1 MPKCISLLLSGG
13 TGSRLGADIPKQYI
27 RTSGRM
33 MITRSICALFKCVQ
47 IKSVRIVADT
57 AWHDQIRKDWQEF
70 CREYTVCE
78 GADTP
83 APEHECEQIN
93 CALKAKRPGNAKEF
107 ITGFSVPGSTRQL
120 SILNGLEDIAKEYD
134 KDTVVLI
141 HDAARP
147 FVSASMLENCIKA
160 CDTHDGAMPVLPMK
174 DTVYY
179 SEDGASVTKLLERE
193 KIFAGQA
200 PEAFIL
206 GKYLDANRALLPD
219 RILTI
224 KGSTEPA
231 VMAGMDI
238 AMIPGEESNFKV
250 TTPADLKRY
259 EEIVNA
265 GIAE

>member
-1 MPKCISLLLSGG
+1 MPKCISLLLSDG
-13 TGSRLGADIPKQYI
+13 TGTRLGADIPKQYI

-33 MITRSICALFKCVQ
+33 MITRSLSALFKCDL
-47 IKSVRIVADT
+47 IEGVRIVADSS
-57 AWHDQIRKDWQEF
+57 WHDEIQKDWKASYRDHLESGVNDTKGI
-70 CREYTVCE
+70 RRNGVS
-78 GADTP
+78 ADGHIRT
-83 APEHECEQIN
+83 AES
-93 CALKAKRPGNAKEF
+93 F
-107 ITGFSVPGSTRQL
+107 ITGFSAPGSTRQL

-147 FVSASMLENCIKA
+147 FVSASMLENCISA
-160 CDTHDGAMPVLPMK
+160 CVSHDGAMPVLPMK

-206 GKYLDANRALLPD
+206 GKYLDANRALLPKK
-219 RILTI
+219 ILSI

-259 EEIVNA
+259 EEIVND

>member
-1 MPKCISLLLSGG
+1 MTKCISLLLSGG
-13 TGSRLGADIPKQYI
+13 NGTRLGADIPKQYI
-27 RTSGRM
+27 CTSGYM
-33 MITRSICALFKCVQ
+33 MITRSLCALFKCGRIESVQ
-47 IKSVRIVADT
+47 IVADT
-57 AWHDQIRKDWQEF
+57 SWHDAIREDWEKYCAEHLRTGNNDMIEVRHTGSFIREF
-70 CREYTVCE
+70 S
-78 GADTP
+78 A
-83 APEHECEQIN
+83 
-93 CALKAKRPGNAKEF
+93 
-107 ITGFSVPGSTRQL
+107 PGSTRQL
-120 SILNGLEDIAKEYD
+120 SVLNGLEDIAKECGE
-134 KDTVVLI
+134 DTVVLI

-179 SEDGASVTKLLERE
+179 SNDGTAVKKLLERD

-200 PEAFIL
+200 PEAFLL

-219 RILTI
+219 KILSVN
-224 KGSTEPA
+224 GSTEPA

-238 AMIPGEESNFKV
+238 AMIAGEESNFKV

-265 GIAE
+265 GDI